1 MVRSILT
8 TVAVAAI
15 AVSSTSAFTSSPIS
29 TVRSSST
36 RPLLAVLDVDNE
48 AEFDKQVSGAG
59 DSLVVIDYST
69 TWCGPCKVIAP
80 KFDELSDTYSDS
92 IFIKVCMCILILQY
106 PCCDIRE
113 YCCNVYLTKY
123 TSIIVS

>member
-1 MVRSILT
+1 MVRSTILT
-8 TVAVAAI
+8 TAVAAI
-15 AVSSTSAFTSSPIS
+15 AVISTSAFTSPPSIS
-29 TVRSSST
+29 TTVTRSSST

-92 IFIKVCMCILILQY
+92 IFIKVCRY
-106 PCCDIRE
+106 
-113 YCCNVYLTKY
+113 VY
-123 TSIIVS
+123 

>member
-1 MVRSILT
+1 MVRSTIL

-29 TVRSSST
+29 TTVTRSSST

-92 IFIKVCMCILILQY
+92 IFIKVCLCILILQ
-106 PCCDIRE
+106 
-113 YCCNVYLTKY
+113 
-123 TSIIVS
+123 

>member
-1 MVRSILT
+1 MVRSIL

-15 AVSSTSAFTSSPIS
+15 AVSSTSAFTSSPSSIS
-29 TVRSSST
+29 TTVTRSSST

-92 IFIKVCMCILILQY
+92 IFIKVC
-106 PCCDIRE
+106 R
-113 YCCNVYLTKY
+113 
-123 TSIIVS
+123 

>member
-1 MVRSILT
+1 MVRSTILT
-8 TVAVAAI
+8 VAATAAI
-15 AVSSTSAFTSSPIS
+15 AVSSTSAFISSPSTIS

-92 IFIKVCMCILILQY
+92 IFIKVCILCILRLQ
-106 PCCDIRE
+106 
-113 YCCNVYLTKY
+113 
-123 TSIIVS
+123 

>member
-1 MVRSILT
+1 MVRSTILT
-8 TVAVAAI
+8 VTVAAI
-15 AVSSTSAFTSSPIS
+15 AVSSTSAFTSSPSSIP

-92 IFIKVCMCILILQY
+92 IFIKVCLCILILQ
-106 PCCDIRE
+106 
-113 YCCNVYLTKY
+113 
-123 TSIIVS
+123 

>member
-1 MVRSILT
+1 MVRSIL

-29 TVRSSST
+29 TTITRSSST

-92 IFIKVCMCILILQY
+92 IFIKVCKICVI
-106 PCCDIRE
+106 DIAIA
-113 YCCNVYLTKY
+113 LL
-123 TSIIVS
+123 

>member
-1 MVRSILT
+1 MVRSTIL

-15 AVSSTSAFTSSPIS
+15 AVSSSSALTSSPIS
-29 TVRSSST
+29 TTVTRSSST

-92 IFIKVCMCILILQY
+92 IFIKVCRYVYIDIAIAL
-106 PCCDIRE
+106 CDIRE
-113 YCCNVYLTKY
+113 YRCNVF
-123 TSIIVS
+123 

>member
-8 TVAVAAI
+8 TVATAAI

-92 IFIKVCMCILILQY
+92 IFIKVCMCILILQ
-106 PCCDIRE
+106 
-113 YCCNVYLTKY
+113 
-123 TSIIVS
+123 